1 LRFES
6 EWPAMKTTVVD
17 APSDSGSVT
26 LAPPGAGLP
35 RFEELVLRSG
45 LRLYSRFTGRDE
57 MLARFLEEGER
68 VLEMA
73 APLDEARGRTP
84 VLVRRVRGME
94 DSSRCWSP
102 YMIVR
107 HLVMVDKGL
116 LGMILLLSSGK
127 SLDRKVS
134 PADVK
139 PSPDAGPEV
148 MEEFRGLLAR
158 WQETLAGIHELR
170 GGVRHVHPWFGSLDA
185 HGWLA
190 LAAVHHGI
198 HRRQME
204 RVLRDQ
210 R

>member
-1 LRFES
+1 
-6 EWPAMKTTVVD
+6 MKTTSATSAAV
-17 APSDSGSVT
+17 P

-35 RFEELVLRSG
+35 WFEEMVLRSG
-45 LRLYSRFTGRDE
+45 LRLYSRLTGRDGV
-57 MLARFLEEGER
+57 LARFLGEGER
-68 VLEMA
+68 VLSLA
-73 APLDEARGRTP
+73 APLDEVQGRTP

-107 HLVMVDKGL
+107 HLVMVDKSL

-127 SLDRKVS
+127 TLNRKVS

-148 MEEFRGLLAR
+148 MEEFRELLAR
-158 WQETLAGIHELR
+158 WQETLAGIKELR
-170 GGVRHVHPWFGSLDA
+170 GGSQHVHPWFGALDA

-198 HRRQME
+198 HRRQMV
-204 RVLRDQ
+204 RALRGQ
-210 R
+210 K

>member
-1 LRFES
+1 
-6 EWPAMKTTVVD
+6 MKKTVVD
-17 APSDSGSVT
+17 APAASDSDSAK

-35 RFEELVLRSG
+35 RFEEFMLRSG
-45 LRLYSRFTGRDE
+45 LRIHSRFTGREE

-84 VLVRRVRGME
+84 VLVKRVRGME

-148 MEEFRGLLAR
+148 MEEFRGLMAR
-158 WQETLAGIHELR
+158 WPEALAGIKELR
-170 GGVRHVHPWFGSLDA
+170 GGARHVHPWFGSLDA

-190 LAAVHHGI
+190 LATVHHGI

-204 RVLRDQ
+204 RVVG
-210 R
+210 

>member
-1 LRFES
+1 MKS
-6 EWPAMKTTVVD
+6 TAATSSADPAAV
-17 APSDSGSVT
+17 P

-35 RFEELVLRSG
+35 WFEEMVLRSG

-57 MLARFLEEGER
+57 VMARFLAEGER
-68 VLEMA
+68 VLSLA
-73 APLDEARGRTP
+73 APLDEALGRTP

-107 HLVMVDKGL
+107 HLVMVDKSL

-127 SLDRKVS
+127 TLNRKVS
-134 PADVK
+134 PADVM
-139 PSPDAGPEV
+139 PLPNAGPEV
-148 MEEFRGLLAR
+148 MEEFRDLLAR
-158 WQETLAGIHELR
+158 WQETLAGIKELR
-170 GGVRHVHPWFGSLDA
+170 GGSRHVHPWFGALDA

-204 RVLRDQ
+204 RVLRGQ
-210 R
+210 K

>member
-1 LRFES
+1 
-6 EWPAMKTTVVD
+6 MKTTVVD
-17 APSDSGSVT
+17 DPAASDSVR

-35 RFEELVLRSG
+35 WFEEFVLRSE

-57 MLARFLEEGER
+57 VLARFLEEGER
-68 VLEMA
+68 VLGRA

-127 SLDRKVS
+127 SLNRKVS

-148 MEEFRGLLAR
+148 MEEFRDLLAR
-158 WQETLAGIHELR
+158 WREALAEIKELR
-170 GGVRHVHPWFGSLDA
+170 GGARHVHPWFGSLDA

-198 HRRQME
+198 HRRQMV
-204 RVLRDQ
+204 RVIG
-210 R
+210 

>member
-1 LRFES
+1 
-6 EWPAMKTTVVD
+6 M
-17 APSDSGSVT
+17 
-26 LAPPGAGLP
+26 
-35 RFEELVLRSG
+35 LRSG

-57 MLARFLEEGER
+57 VLAQFMGEGER
-68 VLEMA
+68 VLSLA
-73 APLDEARGRTP
+73 RPLDEVRGRTP

-102 YMIVR
+102 YMIMR

-127 SLDRKVS
+127 SINRKVS

-148 MEEFRGLLAR
+148 MEEFRELLTR
-158 WQETLAGIHELR
+158 WQETLAGIGGLR
-170 GGVRHVHPWFGSLDA
+170 GRSRHVHPWFGSLDA

-198 HRRQME
+198 HRKQME
-204 RVLRDQ
+204 RVLL
-210 R
+210 